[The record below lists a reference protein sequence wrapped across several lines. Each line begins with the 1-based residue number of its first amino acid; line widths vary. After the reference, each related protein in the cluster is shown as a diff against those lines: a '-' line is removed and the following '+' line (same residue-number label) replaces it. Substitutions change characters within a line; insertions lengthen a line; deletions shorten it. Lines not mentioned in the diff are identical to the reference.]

1 MAALWSIVGVI
12 VGAVLGS
19 LGQAYLEDRRYERD
33 KADREREERKA
44 AYGALLAATS
54 QYAIALSAVSSA
66 LQSEPRGLMMLASST
81 QKEPSG
87 AFVEAAD
94 HLQDTFV
101 QTLDTA
107 GMVSLL
113 GSKEVDK
120 AVNQMLRRSTLP
132 DRGKTSVVLWASSI
146 QVRSS
151 NVISERRNIL
161 TAMKADLASADD
173 VKRDRKRNKSSEI

>member
-1 MAALWSIVGVI
+1 
-12 VGAVLGS
+12 
-19 LGQAYLEDRRYERD
+19 
-33 KADREREERKA
+33 
-44 AYGALLAATS
+44 
-54 QYAIALSAVSSA
+54 
-66 LQSEPRGLMMLASST
+66 
-81 QKEPSG
+81 
-87 AFVEAAD
+87 
-94 HLQDTFV
+94 
-101 QTLDTA
+101 
-107 GMVSLL
+107 MVSLL